1 MKTRTM
7 LMLSLMAAALML
19 SARVAQAQDRVIA
32 KIPFDFAAGNSK
44 LPAGEYTVKVVEA
57 TRMLLVVNT
66 ADPHASLFI
75 PANTAQANQIQR
87 GSKLVF
93 NRYGDRY
100 FLSQV
105 WMEGTSRG
113 RQLVKS
119 KGEKEMSQVAGVET
133 AGQIVLAATLI
144 PATR

>member
-1 MKTRTM
+1 MKTRAM
-7 LMLSLMAAALML
+7 LMLSLMAVAVML
-19 SARVAQAQDRVIA
+19 SSRVAQAQDRVIA
-32 KIPFDFAAGNSK
+32 NIPFDFAAGNTK

-75 PANTAQANQIQR
+75 PANTAEANQIQTR
-87 GSKLVF
+87 SKLVF

-105 WMEGTSRG
+105 WMEGSSRG
-113 RQLVKS
+113 RRLLKS
-119 KGEKEMSQVAGVET
+119 KSEKEMATVAKVEEQGQV
-133 AGQIVLAATLI
+133 TLVASLT
-144 PATR
+144 PTSH

>member
-1 MKTRTM
+1 MKTRAM
-7 LMLSLMAAALML
+7 LMLSLMALAVML
-19 SARVAQAQDRVIA
+19 SSRVAQAQDRVIA
-32 KIPFDFAAGNSK
+32 NIPFDFAAGSTK

-57 TRMLLVVNT
+57 TRMLLVQNT

-75 PANTAQANQIQR
+75 PANTAEANQIQT

-105 WMEGTSRG
+105 WMEGSSRG
-113 RQLVKS
+113 RQLLKS
-119 KGEKEMSQVAGVET
+119 KSEKEIATVAKDEAQGQVTLV
-133 AGQIVLAATLI
+133 ATLI
-144 PATR
+144 PTTR